1 MEIVDAVES
10 VPSPNTVPSAF
21 RLKTSQTS
29 FEKLTLELSL
39 DLCGFG
45 LKSMGLVR
53 PDKRP
58 SECAAVHVF
67 VGADSGRG
75 RVR

>member
-1 MEIVDAVES
+1 
-10 VPSPNTVPSAF
+10 
-21 RLKTSQTS
+21 
-29 FEKLTLELSL
+29 
-39 DLCGFG
+39 
-45 LKSMGLVR
+45 MGLVR

-75 RVR
+75 RVRGDLELVFGQGLTNSRLLPDPDMLKYTFGHFQY